1 MLTRSKSVNHLVQ
14 DPDLSKT
21 LEQIRQE
28 LLLEKHQK
36 TNMGDLNQSILR
48 DLWIPQ
54 DQNTDIAQDESKE
67 RVQTSNILLC

>member
-48 DLWIPQ
+48 DL
-54 DQNTDIAQDESKE
+54 
-67 RVQTSNILLC
+67 